1 MGLAY
6 IENLNGDV
14 ISYMDDPLN
23 KTNYRNTNNTYN
35 EDFNCG
41 GWALNT
47 FNWLC
52 LSLLMLQCVVLPTW
66 KMKLMTAMTNA
77 TMMKFLQ

>member
-52 LSLLMLQCVVLPTW
+52 PLRYSCFNVWSCRLGR
-66 KMKLMTAMTNA
+66 
-77 TMMKFLQ
+77 

>member
-14 ISYMDDPLN
+14 ISYMNDPLN

-41 GWALNT
+41 GWH
-47 FNWLC
+47 
-52 LSLLMLQCVVLPTW
+52 
-66 KMKLMTAMTNA
+66 
-77 TMMKFLQ
+77 